1 MGEEL
6 RGEERN
12 VGGAGSGEGEAA
24 EGGVE
29 EEAKV
34 SSFKATACMEGVFR
48 IGISGNRRHVRG
60 LHVGS
65 EELAV
70 L

>member
-1 MGEEL
+1 M
-6 RGEERN
+6 
-12 VGGAGSGEGEAA
+12 GGAGRGEGGAA
-24 EGGVE
+24 GGGVE
-29 EEAKV
+29 EETQV
-34 SSFKATACMEGVFR
+34 SSFEATACMEGVFR